1 MVLRL
6 EGELEIS
13 DLRLVMVVL
22 LVLLR
27 DLVLQHLDLGLQ
39 ALVVVYQVCIGSHDL
54 LHVE

>member
-1 MVLRL
+1 MVLRF